1 MVRHHR
7 VGCYVLGLL
16 AAAGCSSSDTSGP
29 DAPARAVV
37 GSVTVVPDSLDV
49 KVGGTAQLVAI
60 VRDATGAALP
70 EVNVSWSSSDPA
82 IATVSG
88 AGLVTA
94 VLAGRATLTA
104 SAGGKSATA
113 VVRSLPVV
121 DTLPGPGTS
130 PAVSAIPLR
139 SFTFDSANYSLGNA
153 GQPSALISFT
163 IALLMVEPDA
173 TLAQLNALLQVFNAA
188 IVGGSPGVA
197 SQVPGILIIRLPT
210 RSHAQMAASLATMRQ
225 HAIVRRVEPDIRL
238 GVHSIT
244 APNTL
249 PSPFTD
255 QWSWESKAT
264 TANWGLEA
272 IRAPQM
278 WNLNDFVAAS
288 QRRTETAVFDAG
300 FFASEDLSYSRQYAT
315 GYTSTHGTHVS
326 GIIGATV
333 NNRKGIDGVNP
344 FATLVSAGGF
354 ETMSSLVTDFR
365 IFLDSVPKARVVN
378 LSIGYNTGDNNE
390 NTTTDAAARQ
400 RADGDGDFIV
410 AVLTAI
416 AATGRAL
423 PIIVVSAGND
433 SDTFPDQDARYA
445 SPYANAALAKG
456 AAPIIVVEAL
466 ANNFV
471 TGRQSRANFSNIRG
485 HVSAP
490 GEAILSTVGGPD
502 YDLFNGTSQAAP
514 FVSGLAGY
522 LFALDSTLPAPTLT
536 TNSVRDLLIRTA
548 IPITGAAPMIDGF
561 AATMDVDRL
570 RGNDNV
576 LRALLD
582 IDDGTLDGNQ
592 RVGSGEA
599 TDDADGNG
607 GRGDGRIDMS
617 DFRRWRDWV
626 LQLEA
631 SPDLQLD
638 GPVDHFKRDLNGD
651 GLVLGAASES
661 VYPRADFNGDGK
673 LDQFGTARMSGA
685 LDGQQLTDLEV
696 LQSRFVDPHYDKT
709 SLDFLLHSGD
719 IIVDAATCFT
729 RPGVAAVLTEI
740 RQADNPGTVV
750 RARVHTVADG
760 PQEFTES
767 VRLAGY
773 RVRVSTLDAN
783 LDVFGSPDSTDIT
796 VKLGGDHG
804 YAPSCPRPA
813 LNLNGTY
820 AGPYSATVTPFNG
833 QPFQFGTIITFQ
845 VVHSGNAVSGTW
857 STGSGYSGTFSA
869 TLSGLQLLNFN
880 LIGSATFNGQVCNG
894 SWSGPASVSPDGK
907 TITASYNGAD
917 CLNTYTNGQ
926 STVTRSP

>member
-1 MVRHHR
+1 
-7 VGCYVLGLL
+7 LLL
-16 AAAGCSSSDTSGP
+16 AVVACGGDSAGPSP
-29 DAPARAVV
+29 PVQAVV
-37 GSVTVVPDSLDV
+37 NSVIVVPDSVDLE
-49 KVGGTAQLVAI
+49 VGATTQLVATA
-60 VRDATGAALP
+60 RDATGAALSG
-70 EVNVSWSSSDPA
+70 VTISWSSSDPA

-88 AGLVTA
+88 TGLVTA

-104 SAGGKSATA
+104 SAAGRSATA
-113 VVRSLPVV
+113 IVRALPVA
-121 DTLPGPGTS
+121 DTLPGPGTA
-130 PAVSAIPLR
+130 PAVAAIPLR
-139 SFTFDSANYSLGNA
+139 SFTFDSASYSSGSAEL
-153 GQPSALISFT
+153 PSARISVS
-163 IALLMVEPDA
+163 IALLMLEPNA
-173 TLAQLNALLQVFNAA
+173 TLAQLNTLLNLVHAQ

-197 SQVPGILIIRLPT
+197 NQVPGILIIRLPT
-210 RSHAQMAASLATMRQ
+210 RSHAEMAASLATMRQ
-225 HAIVRRVEPDIRL
+225 QAIVRRVQADIRL
-238 GVHSIT
+238 GVHTIP

-255 QWSWESKAT
+255 QWSWEARPN

-278 WNLNDFVAAS
+278 WNFNDFVGTS

-315 GYTSTHGTHVS
+315 SYRSTHGTHVA

-344 FATLVSAGGF
+344 FAALVSAGGF

-400 RADGDGDFIV
+400 RADADGDYIV
-410 AVLTAI
+410 SVLTAI

-423 PIIVVSAGND
+423 PVIVVSAGND

-445 SPYANAALAKG
+445 SPYTNAALAKG
-456 AAPIIVVEAL
+456 AAPIIVVEAV
-466 ANNFV
+466 ANNFAS
-471 TGRQSRANFSNIRG
+471 GRQSRATFSNIRG

-502 YDLFNGTSQAAP
+502 YQLLNGTSQAAP
-514 FVSGLAGY
+514 FVSGLVGY
-522 LFALDSTLPAPTLT
+522 VLALDSTLSAPTLT
-536 TNSVRDLLIRTA
+536 TNAVRDLLIRTA
-548 IPITGAAPMIDGF
+548 NPVTGAAPMIDAF
-561 AATMDVDRL
+561 AAAMDVDRL
-570 RGNDNV
+570 LNNDKV

-582 IDDGTLDGNQ
+582 IDDGTLDGNT

-617 DFRRWRDWV
+617 DFRRWRDWF

-631 SPDLQLD
+631 DPTLQLD
-638 GPVDHFKRDLNGD
+638 GPADHAKRDLNGD
-651 GLVLGAASES
+651 GLTSNAQGEA
-661 VYPRADFNGDGK
+661 VYPRGDFNGDGK
-673 LDQFGTARMSGA
+673 LDQSGTARMSGA

-696 LQSRFVDPHYDKT
+696 LQSRFVDPHYDKS
-709 SLDFLLHSGD
+709 SLNFLLHSGD
-719 IIVDAATCFT
+719 ITVDAATCFT
-729 RPGVAAVLTEI
+729 RPGVGAVLTEI
-740 RQADNPGTVV
+740 LQGDNPGTVV
-750 RARVHTVADG
+750 RARVHSAADG
-760 PQEFTES
+760 PQVFTES

-783 LDVFGSPDSTDIT
+783 LNVVGPPDSTNID

-820 AGPYSATVTPFNG
+820 AGPYSATVHTNTG
-833 QPFQFGTIITFQ
+833 QVFPFGTTITFH
-845 VVHSGNAVSGTW
+845 VVHSGTAVSGTW
-857 STGSGYSGTFSA
+857 STGSGYSGNFTA

-880 LIGSATFNGQVCNG
+880 LTGSTTFGGQVCNG
-894 SWSGPASVSPDGK
+894 TWSGAASVSPDGN

-917 CLNTYTNGQ
+917 CLNTYTDGQ
-926 STVTRSP
+926 STVTRQGP